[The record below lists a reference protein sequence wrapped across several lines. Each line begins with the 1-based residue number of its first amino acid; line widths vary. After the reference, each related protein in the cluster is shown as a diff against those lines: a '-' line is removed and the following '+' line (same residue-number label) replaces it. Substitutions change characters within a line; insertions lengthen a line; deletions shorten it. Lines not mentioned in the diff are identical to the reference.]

1 MSYILQ
7 ALKDAQRSREGRQV
21 PDLQTVHAVPAPGEG
36 PPRSLANF
44 KPLLLLAGILI
55 AVLGGWWVAGLQHDG
70 PIATVDTLEPSTP
83 KAVAP
88 ESPISIGQAENA
100 GADVGQEELVITPGE
115 EVPPRLEEQLA
126 PELEISDNRVE
137 VTPDIPVGEQGLV
150 PEVSEPDTSLT
161 AAHVP
166 APSTLPPESSKIKD
180 EVDQPPEVPTPLEEQ
195 VPHFRNM
202 PPEIQEQ
209 VSLLAFTI
217 HRYSPNPDLR
227 MVKINGLIWHE
238 GDEVLPGMVVEKII
252 PGQVVLTYQAYLF
265 RVPVR

>member
-21 PDLQTVHAVPAPGEG
+21 PDLQTIHAVPAPGEV
-36 PPRSLANF
+36 PPRFIANL
-44 KPLLLLAGILI
+44 KPLLLLAGILV
-55 AVLGGWWVAGLQHDG
+55 AVLGGWWIAGLQQDG
-70 PIATVDTLEPSTP
+70 PAGTVETLEPATP
-83 KAVAP
+83 MAVAP
-88 ESPISIGQAENA
+88 ESPIIIEQAENA

-115 EVPPRLEEQLA
+115 ELPSRLEEQLA
-126 PELEISDNRVE
+126 PELEISDNRV
-137 VTPDIPVGEQGLV
+137 
-150 PEVSEPDTSLT
+150 
-161 AAHVP
+161 AAP
-166 APSTLPPESSKIKD
+166 AALPPESTEIKD
-180 EVDQPPEVPTPLEEQ
+180 EVDQPAEVPIAPEEQ

-217 HRYSPNPDLR
+217 HRYSPNPELR

-238 GDEVLPGMVVEKII
+238 GDEVLPGMVVDKII